1 MDEQE
6 KQTPREPETVIV
18 SLKNGE
24 RIVVPDAV
32 NITFDDYN
40 RNSNFCVELAKGR
53 LVFFNGN
60 HVRFAAFEKDI
71 LT

>member
-1 MDEQE
+1 MNEQE

-24 RIVVPDAV
+24 RIIVPNAV

-40 RNSNFCVELAKGR
+40 RNSLFCVELVKER

-60 HVRFAAFEKDI
+60 QVRFVAFEKDI
-71 LT
+71 VT